1 MTPTLNATAARPIT
15 NKPTLKAIVH
25 KTRPRRMGPRYWR
38 EVVTGLLNQTGHAL
52 SERELSFLAN
62 IQQSCRRNVM
72 PSREQQ
78 VWIRSIQGVVSGG
91 SYGPQ

>member
-1 MTPTLNATAARPIT
+1 MTPTLNTTAARPSA
-15 NKPTLKAIVH
+15 NKPALHAIVY

-38 EVVTGLLNQTGHAL
+38 EVATDLLNQTGHVL

-91 SYGPQ
+91 NDGP